1 MNRPIVVLPD
11 QLGSADQQPD
21 ETGAELRAPAPT
33 RIAGPAAEQTGTE
46 DPYGIAETLRASAA
60 AARATHAPAAALAAA
75 GSGQG
80 GGSATAATT
89 GRVGGVRIGLVQI
102 VCWQLAVV
110 AVAVTV
116 PGPRSTLIATAA
128 GAVVVIA
135 ATTVRIR
142 GAWLY
147 VWAGIG
153 LRYLLRTRRADLPE
167 STHGSDSTG
176 PAAVAG
182 LLGLWLGPTT
192 VDTTV
197 VRDKPLGL
205 ISHPGGLSAL
215 LRLESADALRPA
227 LDRLLTDGAR
237 GVSDTL
243 DEQPVDIGTQ
253 LLVHLSTRHDREP
266 RIWVAVGAARSAEL
280 NTDEQLTLVV
290 RNAVRRVHRVLDR
303 AGVTPA
309 AADDLELAAA
319 VIGLAHAGHGR
330 GHVRER
336 WSTWSAGPVSQA
348 CLRLTGFAGLETR
361 TAILLVE
368 TLGGTSTGAAVTV
381 SVGTRTDARR
391 GESDLH
397 DALVRVAASSA
408 GGLDAAV
415 AVVERIARA
424 YGLHPERLDGR
435 HGPGTAAS
443 LPIAR
448 TQL

>member
-1 MNRPIVVLPD
+1 MNRPIVVLPE
-11 QLGSADQQPD
+11 QVGAADPQTADDSVAGRRP
-21 ETGAELRAPAPT
+21 TATHVPGAVAQHSGEA
-33 RIAGPAAEQTGTE
+33 
-46 DPYGIAETLRASAA
+46 DPYGITAALRASAA
-60 AARATHAPAAALAAA
+60 AA
-75 GSGQG
+75 Q
-80 GGSATAATT
+80 SATATAAAAPAGTDPGRGGYPAAEATT
-89 GRVGGVRIGLVQI
+89 ARPGGLRIGLVQI

-110 AVAVTV
+110 AVAVAV
-116 PGPRSTLIATAA
+116 PGPRPTLVATAA
-128 GAVVVIA
+128 GAVVAVA
-135 ATTVRIR
+135 ATSVRVR

-153 LRYLLRTRRADLPE
+153 LRYLLRTRRADLPDGRDGV
-167 STHGSDSTG
+167 ST
-176 PAAVAG
+176 
-182 LLGLWLGPTT
+182 LLGAWLGPTT
-192 VDTTV
+192 VEATV

-227 LDRLLTDGAR
+227 LDRLLADGAR
-237 GVSDTL
+237 GVSGTL

-253 LLVHLSTRHDREP
+253 LLVHLSSRHDREP
-266 RIWVAVGAARSAEL
+266 RIWVAVGATRSAEL
-280 NTDEQLTLVV
+280 STDEQLTLVV

-303 AGVTPA
+303 AGATPA
-309 AADDLELAAA
+309 AADDRELVAA

-336 WSTWSAGPVSQA
+336 WSSWSAGPVSQA
-348 CLRLTGFAGLETR
+348 CLRLDGFAGLDAR

-368 TLGGTSTGAAVTV
+368 TLGGTTTGAAVTV

-415 AVVERIARA
+415 AIVERIARA

-435 HGPGTAAS
+435 QGPGTAAS

-448 TQL
+448 TSI